1 MKSEIDIEKVTV
13 SLFGGYM
20 LSSLLSGM
28 SISEIAKPNI
38 LVIVIKLIV
47 CIGIIGAVTFKNIKN
62 GKLVSFFALCI
73 VNLSDKRLL
82 VYERRNKRRIKK
94 DKNCKYKIMSNI
106 NWIVYNYDCM
116 WGRYSKI

>member
-47 CIGIIGAVTFKNIKN
+47 CIGIIV
-62 GKLVSFFALCI
+62 L
-73 VNLSDKRLL
+73 
-82 VYERRNKRRIKK
+82 
-94 DKNCKYKIMSNI
+94 
-106 NWIVYNYDCM
+106 
-116 WGRYSKI
+116 

>member
-62 GKLVSFFALCI
+62 GKLVSCFVIFMFAIKVLLINLYITKNTQSKNILLLC
-73 VNLSDKRLL
+73 VLSIL
-82 VYERRNKRRIKK
+82 VTVSYTHLTLPTK
-94 DKNCKYKIMSNI
+94 
-106 NWIVYNYDCM
+106 VLV
-116 WGRYSKI
+116 

>member
-47 CIGIIGAVTFKNIKN
+47 CIGIIGAVTFKNIKMVN
-62 GKLVSFFALCI
+62 WFLVL
-73 VNLSDKRLL
+73 
-82 VYERRNKRRIKK
+82 
-94 DKNCKYKIMSNI
+94 
-106 NWIVYNYDCM
+106 
-116 WGRYSKI
+116 